1 MTTGSLL
8 DTHVL
13 VWLDS
18 ASFIRPD
25 ALLAMEEANLAK
37 QLFASHISYWELGVA
52 QTKKRIEN
60 RPNLRGLTPDGWV
73 REVAQRFD
81 IRMLALTA
89 RIAAEAANIPSI
101 YGSGDPGDCFL
112 IATARVRNLSLL
124 TRDARIIDLAKSRPD
139 YVTVIA
145 C

>member
-1 MTTGSLL
+1 MTSGSLL
-8 DTHVL
+8 DTHLL
-13 VWLDS
+13 VWLDT

-25 ALLAMEEANLAK
+25 ALRAMEQANLSK

-60 RPNLRGLTPDGWV
+60 RPNLRGLTADGWV
-73 REVAQRFD
+73 SEVAQRFN

-89 RIAAEAANIPSI
+89 RVAAEAANVPAI

-112 IATARVRNLSLL
+112 IATARIRNLSLV
-124 TRDARIIDLAKSRPD
+124 TRDANH
-139 YVTVIA
+139 
-145 C
+145 